1 MRHGRRSQSVGH
13 PKAVGGLPMRLATK
27 KGVYIHDLRSQ
38 WPVAVVPTARRD
50 SLYDVR
56 AFPVV
61 TFPGAKKN

>member
-1 MRHGRRSQSVGH
+1 
-13 PKAVGGLPMRLATK
+13 MRLATK